1 MNVFILQKCFKI
13 LLCLVLTSIV
23 VVFFFQNQYLSIKFY
38 KFFYS
43 KDTISCYR
51 IQTPSLPDI
60 TEISPRKGKSI
71 FFHETSCRSFFNDK
85 ISITSRQACAVESAA
100 KINPNLDVY
109 LLFTSPG
116 LLKNEKDESDQILQ
130 ALKTYKNLKMM
141 HLDYEKYVK
150 GTPVEELYTSGKIDN
165 SYYAQSH
172 ASDVLRYL
180 TLWKYG
186 GIYLDLDVIVV
197 KSLEDVPPNYA
208 GIESNKNVAAGVL
221 SFDATGEGHKLAER
235 CVNDLKDNF
244 NGRDWGNNGPG
255 VITRLLKSVCNV
267 ELAKDMINKYCGG
280 FTAYPSNVFYP
291 VPWQKWKI
299 YFDENSTEAVV
310 NLAKDSIA
318 IHVWN
323 KHSELTRLPLSSDA
337 PYIHFA
343 RKYCPRVIA
352 AIDEYF

>member
-1 MNVFILQKCFKI
+1 MNVFYMQRCFKV
-13 LLCLVLTSIV
+13 LLCVAVATIV
-23 VVFFFQNQYLSIKFY
+23 IIFLQSQYIPIKVYRLFY
-38 KFFYS
+38 P
-43 KDTISCYR
+43 KDGINCYR
-51 IQTPSLPDI
+51 IQMPSLPEI

-85 ISITSRQACAVESAA
+85 ISITARQACAVESAA
-100 KINPNLDVY
+100 RINPNFDVY

-116 LLKNEKDESDQILQ
+116 VLKYEGDESDRILM
-130 ALKTYKNLKMM
+130 ALLRYNNLKLL
-141 HLDYEKYVK
+141 HLDYDKYTK
-150 GTPVEELYTSGKIDN
+150 GTPLEELYSSGKVDN

-186 GIYLDLDVIVV
+186 GIYLDLDVIVTQ
-197 KSLEDVPPNYA
+197 SLEDIPPNYA
-208 GIESNKNVAAGVL
+208 GIESDKNVAAGVL
-221 SFDATGEGHKLAER
+221 SFDATGKGHTMAES
-235 CVNDLKDNF
+235 CVNDLKHNF
-244 NGRDWGNNGPG
+244 NGQDWGNNGPG
-255 VITRLLKSVCNV
+255 VITRLLKSLCGVK
-267 ELAKDMINKYCGG
+267 LAKEMVNKDCGG
-280 FTAYPSNVFYP
+280 FKAYPPNSFYP
-291 VPWQKWKI
+291 VPWQNWKM

-323 KHSELTRLPLSSDA
+323 KHSEQTKLPLSSDA

-343 RKYCPRVIA
+343 KKYCPKVIA